1 MSGCSS
7 VAEVWVPVP
16 RRTIHRVSRQNQLC
30 LGVSC
35 LSSQVDALPITK
47 SGKRDIQAIEHL
59 GHGQKWARFAQCC
72 LASAF
77 AVGYTECEF
86 GVVPKAAC
94 GWLGQDREGAA
105 FAISEGS
112 STCIVSIAYLYHEV
126 IEYNSEEEQL
136 VAAAFNEACWTIFF
150 VCWDMWTSLW
160 RFGCGLGHSVTLCQV
175 LGRQVAREMPLL
187 GGACAWHIVTHD
199 DTMRRCDDATIA
211 SRHSF
216 LTRLEA
222 IPCPPWGELW
232 PSRAFGHCLG
242 VWRLKT
248 SRLCWGPVGFFARI
262 AKLLGISPVELFK
275 YPTIASLAKFVESM
289 KVWNLEADSVFDPFE
304 KWIYELCFWTGHEAC
319 KKCFCGE
326 PTANATTFEWCLVTI
341 YSADFIQSFYFT
353 CIECAGSIGVTRFCS
368 ILNVSMSG
376 PLAVVGLAC
385 RLPHADSVEHFWE
398 SLKAWA
404 KPSID

>member
-7 VAEVWVPVP
+7 VAEVWVPAP

-72 LASAF
+72 LSSAF

-112 STCIVSIAYLYHEV
+112 STCIVFIAYLYHEV

-136 VAAAFNEACWTIFF
+136 VAAAFNEACWTTFLR
-150 VCWDMWTSLW
+150 VWDMWMSSWRRDVVPGSGATSGT
-160 RFGCGLGHSVTLCQV
+160 RD
-175 LGRQVAREMPLL
+175 ALL
-187 GGACAWHIVTHD
+187 GGAWDIVTHD
-199 DTMRRCDDATIA
+199 DTMRRCVTSFLGPGWRPFLVRHEESFGPGHWHGVYRLA
-211 SRHSF
+211 SRF
-216 LTRLEA
+216 
-222 IPCPPWGELW
+222 WGRW
-232 PSRAFGHCLG
+232 
-242 VWRLKT
+242 V
-248 SRLCWGPVGFFARI
+248 FARI

-275 YPTIASLAKFVESM
+275 YPTIASLAKFLESM
-289 KVWNLEADSVFDPFE
+289 KVWKRIEFLTLLRSEFMNCVFGQDTKPAKSAFVVSLPRMPQPSNGASSLFILLISFKVFILHALRVLAALEWRGFVQ
-304 KWIYELCFWTGHEAC
+304 FWMYPCQA
-319 KKCFCGE
+319 
-326 PTANATTFEWCLVTI
+326 
-341 YSADFIQSFYFT
+341 
-353 CIECAGSIGVTRFCS
+353 R
-368 ILNVSMSG
+368 
-376 PLAVVGLAC
+376 
-385 RLPHADSVEHFWE
+385 
-398 SLKAWA
+398 
-404 KPSID
+404 